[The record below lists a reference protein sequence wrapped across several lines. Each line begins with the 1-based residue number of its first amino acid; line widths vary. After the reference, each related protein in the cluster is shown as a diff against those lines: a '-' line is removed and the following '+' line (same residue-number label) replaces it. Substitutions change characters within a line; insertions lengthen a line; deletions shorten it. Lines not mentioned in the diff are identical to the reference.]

1 MRQTMLVKI
10 LLDHSS
16 FKNNQNIDIDYHKT
30 TIAVFVRNCWD
41 LFCCFEWYVIRQ
53 HLLNEIRKTLQLTKD
68 KR

>member
-1 MRQTMLVKI
+1 MIQIMLVTI

-41 LFCCFEWYVIRQ
+41 LICFFEWYG
-53 HLLNEIRKTLQLTKD
+53 D
-68 KR
+68 